1 MIPFALSLL
10 LAPSV
15 IGTSNAPDTEPPI
28 IEDLAAAAANPAA
41 APVITV
47 MLTDN
52 GTGVGNA
59 FVYYRGPGQSWS
71 KAELK
76 GGTSGLFIARLPD
89 GLQRS
94 GFDYYVEAT
103 DVAGNGPSRIGSP
116 EAPIHVERA
125 TLATLDRLAREPHVD
140 AKVNDPV
147 RIHPAW
153 MMLSLAVGV
162 LAGGGAAAYGM
173 DLVGVN
179 KNIAIDENNLADP
192 NLSQIG
198 KTKIVDNEV
207 GLKQAATQDTVI
219 AAILGVV
226 GAAGIVTGAALVGV
240 TEFE

>member
-1 MIPFALSLL
+1 MIPIALLL
-10 LAPSV
+10 LASA
-15 IGTSNAPDTEPPI
+15 NAPDTEPPI

-52 GTGVGNA
+52 GTGIGNA
-59 FVYYRGPGQSWS
+59 FVFYRGPGQSWS

-76 GGTSGLFIARLPD
+76 GGTTGLFIARLPD
-89 GLQRS
+89 GLQRT

-103 DVAGNGPSRIGSP
+103 DVAGNGPARIGSP

-125 TLATLDRLAREPHVD
+125 TVATLDRIANEPKVEAR
-140 AKVNDPV
+140 ADPIH
-147 RIHPAW
+147 IHPAW

-162 LAGGGAAAYGM
+162 LAGGGAGAYAM
-173 DLVGVN
+173 DLAGVN
-179 KNIAIDENNLADP
+179 KSIGIDETNLADP
-192 NLSQIG
+192 NLSDVG
-198 KTKIVDNEV
+198 RKKIQANEAQ
-207 GLKQAATQDTVI
+207 LKQAATQDTVI

-240 TEFE
+240 TELE